1 MQELTLPCPWF
12 LLRVSPSKGHCAV
25 YRRHTCPGVWW
36 PARRK
41 ASGLRPLKKRR
52 RKGTEHRNLNY
63 TRVHSRVLACTL
75 RYQSKALLCTFSIVN
90 TAMRTIQ
97 IGLQRTVVMAG
108 SGSPSSGRE
117 PLKQSKYRKAAEGD
131 EHGEEN
137 NATKRFKET
146 QAAKG
151 LETASKEENNWWTFC
166 G

>member
-1 MQELTLPCPWF
+1 
-12 LLRVSPSKGHCAV
+12 
-25 YRRHTCPGVWW
+25 
-36 PARRK
+36 
-41 ASGLRPLKKRR
+41 
-52 RKGTEHRNLNY
+52 
-63 TRVHSRVLACTL
+63 
-75 RYQSKALLCTFSIVN
+75 
-90 TAMRTIQ
+90 MRTIQ